1 MVEKEDKLVEAEGE
15 QVNDANTNSQDGNQ
29 NVDSSGTD
37 KIEPAIV
44 TPPGSPD
51 SGNQT
56 ISDDNDLNKPITV
69 EE

>member
-1 MVEKEDKLVEAEGE
+1 MKAEGE

-29 NVDSSGTD
+29 IVDSSGTD

-44 TPPGSPD
+44 TPPGSPE
-51 SGNQT
+51 SGDQS
-56 ISDDNDLNKPITV
+56 ISNDNDLDKPIMV